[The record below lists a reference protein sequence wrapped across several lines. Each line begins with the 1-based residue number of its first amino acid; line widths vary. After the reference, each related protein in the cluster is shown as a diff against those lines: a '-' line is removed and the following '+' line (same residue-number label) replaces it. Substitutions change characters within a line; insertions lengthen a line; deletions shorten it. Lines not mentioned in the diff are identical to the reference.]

1 MNLYMKVAA
10 GLGAV
15 GLALYLVAPNVAY
28 ASLPL
33 LILAACPLSMVFMM
47 KTMSGGKKEDPTPE
61 SAGPGGAH
69 DSDELAGLRTE
80 VDRLRAESANP
91 GGNGSTHAE
100 ADNSSQRQNR

>member
-28 ASLPL
+28 AALPL
-33 LILAACPLSMVFMM
+33 LILAACPLSMVIMM
-47 KTMSGGKKEDPTPE
+47 KMMSGGKKDEPTPE
-61 SAGPGGAH
+61 PADPGGAH

-80 VDRLRAESANP
+80 VDRLRAESSNT
-91 GGNGSTHAE
+91 GGNGSTHVE
-100 ADNSSQRQNR
+100 ADRSSQK